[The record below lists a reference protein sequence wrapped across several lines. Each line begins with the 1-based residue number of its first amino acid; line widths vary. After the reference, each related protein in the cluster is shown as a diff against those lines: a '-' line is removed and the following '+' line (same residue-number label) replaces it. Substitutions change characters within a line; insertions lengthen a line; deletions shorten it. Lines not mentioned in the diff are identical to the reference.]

1 MLGGRGKRRLSSRF
15 IRTMSGEPAHAGF
28 YFLVNLQM
36 RAHRSEVELGLEI
49 FTLRERPDLR
59 PAIFLPDLQSVW
71 PEFMRHDT
79 TAELYFA
86 PSQFEAYL
94 DYAFA
99 GVADGKVVARA
110 FSVPFAF
117 NVDGR
122 DELPDGGW
130 DQVIRW
136 AHEDRMIGRASTALS
151 ALEITLVPE
160 ARGSGNSIALL
171 NAMKCCARANGY
183 KALFAPV
190 RPNQK
195 HLRPHTSMRE
205 YISEMRA
212 DGLPADPW
220 LRIHLRAGGRV
231 VKIAPYS
238 MTIIGSISDWS
249 TWTGATLDQSG
260 EVAVAGGLAPLIVS
274 LEQGYAVYV
283 EPNVWVEHVL

>member
-1 MLGGRGKRRLSSRF
+1 VLGDRSKMRPYVWVHLDDERRRRSRRVQLSDKPANEGTPVGGRV
-15 IRTMSGEPAHAGF
+15 GF
-28 YFLVNLQM
+28 
-36 RAHRSEVELGLEI
+36 GI

-99 GVADGKVVARA
+99 GVVDGKVVARA

-160 ARGSGNSIALL
+160 ARGGGNSIALL

-183 KALFAPV
+183 TALFAPV

-195 HLRPHTSMRE
+195 HLRQHISMRE

-212 DGLPADPW
+212 DGLP
-220 LRIHLRAGGRV
+220 LTLGFV
-231 VKIAPYS
+231 F
-238 MTIIGSISDWS
+238 TIEPV
-249 TWTGATLDQSG
+249 G
-260 EVAVAGGLAPLIVS
+260 E
-274 LEQGYAVYV
+274 
-283 EPNVWVEHVL
+283 W